1 MVANTI
7 RELQAPLLAAVLLGA
22 CAAKLAQAL
31 RPAAAAAVPG
41 AALLLAPRLRLLAT
55 ITLCAVEFALGTA
68 LIVTAGREGAGG
80 WADGVRAA
88 TALFFLVSMCA
99 LMELRDR
106 RPGAGCGCFGSLSA
120 QAPGIRAIAR
130 AGMLAAAALAAVDA
144 SPLSLPPPGPLAA
157 VSFGLLAVELLV
169 LAVLSPELG
178 EALARLGYLEPCEMR
193 VQPPGRPL
201 AALRR
206 STAWREHAVLVTA
219 REPTDIWRELCW
231 WYLVFPA
238 RDEGGECQVVFA
250 VEVRRHRPGIRAAL
264 VREGPPR
271 GQAGPARRR
280 SQAGPARPRSQAG
293 PARPRPQVPAAARPP
308 SAPPGQPLPG
318 PVAAEPVAAE
328 PVAAEPVVS
337 LPGPPSASF

>member
-31 RPAAAAAVPG
+31 RPAASAAVPG
-41 AALLLAPRLRLLAT
+41 AALLLAPRLRRLAT

-106 RPGAGCGCFGSLSA
+106 RPGAGCGCFGGLSA
-120 QAPGIRAIAR
+120 QAPGIRSIAR
-130 AGMLAAAALAAVDA
+130 AGMLAAAALAAMDT
-144 SPLSLPPPGPLAA
+144 SPLQLPPPGPLAA
-157 VSFGLLAVELLV
+157 VSFGLLAAELLV

-178 EALARLGYLEPCEMR
+178 QALARLGYLEPCEMR
-193 VQPPGRPL
+193 AQPPGRPL

-206 STAWREHAVLVTA
+206 SAAWREHAVLVTA
-219 REPTDIWRELCW
+219 REPIDIWRELCW

-250 VEVRRHRPGIRAAL
+250 VEVRRHRPDIRAAL
-264 VREGPPR
+264 VRAGPPQ
-271 GQAGPARRR
+271 G
-280 SQAGPARPRSQAG
+280 QAGPARPRRQAG
-293 PARPRPQVPAAARPP
+293 PTRPRPRVAAAARPP
-308 SAPPGQPLPG
+308 SATPGQPLPG
-318 PVAAEPVAAE
+318 PVAAEPVAAEPVAAE